1 MTTPNP
7 RILSNDERRAA
18 ADGYFPGLLGEAM
31 ERILTA
37 QDNKTRRATVEE
49 ARREIHLMRYPSGP
63 IVGSLTREEAHYND
77 GIDRAMGIL
86 DAMLAPPEPE
96 MVEVIRY
103 DSVTGIGN
111 FARTIRIPLAD
122 FERYAKGGG
131 K

>member
-18 ADGYFPGLLGEAM
+18 ADGYFPGLLGAAM

-49 ARREIHLMRYPSGP
+49 AVNAIERRPSED
-63 IVGSLTREEAHYND
+63 ID
-77 GIDRAMGIL
+77 GDDLANGQSDSIDIL
-86 DAMLAPPEPE
+86 RAMLAPPEPE

-122 FERYAKGGG
+122 FESYAKGGG

>member
-7 RILSNDERRAA
+7 RILSNDERRDNAEGYGLIA
-18 ADGYFPGLLGEAM
+18 RDGCTMY
-31 ERILTA
+31 RILAA
-37 QDNKTRRATVEE
+37 QDAKTRRATVEE
-49 ARREIHLMRYPSGP
+49 AVNAIERRPSED
-63 IVGSLTREEAHYND
+63 ID
-77 GIDRAMGIL
+77 GDDLANGQSDSIDIL
-86 DAMLAPPEPE
+86 RAMLAPPEPE